1 MENQA
6 STFNLSQEDFDLMTT
21 QTGISRET
29 IKEIYE
35 EFMTEYPNGIIS
47 KENFLKELPVKILVL
62 SLKL

>member
-6 STFNLSQEDFDLMTT
+6 STSNLSQEDFDLMTT

-35 EFMTEYPNGIIS
+35 EFMKEYPNGIIS
-47 KENFLKELPVKILVL
+47 KENFLKELPV
-62 SLKL
+62 

>member
-6 STFNLSQEDFDLMTT
+6 STSNLSQEDFDLMAT
-21 QTGISRET
+21 QTEISRET

-47 KENFLKELPVKILVL
+47 KENFLKELPV
-62 SLKL
+62 